1 MIRQEELMERVY
13 GLTQAY
19 SQAPWRKQLQL
30 VGFFLVVLV
39 FFALVAGIYL
49 SVTARATSVGREIQG
64 MQDEIDQLEQQ
75 NADLQSQLA
84 FLTSSSVM
92 EKRAQS
98 LGFTLIGMD
107 DPVYIK
113 VSGYQSRQ
121 PVTLAP
127 DPAPIVSAAP
137 MVPPEFTESLFQWLS
152 RQLAQSPYSPF
163 KVLP

>member
-1 MIRQEELMERVY
+1 MERVV

-30 VGFFLVVLV
+30 IGIFLVVLV

-49 SVTARATSVGREIQG
+49 SVTARATTVGREIQG
-64 MQDEIDQLEQQ
+64 MQDEIDRLEQQ

-84 FLTSSSVM
+84 FLTSSTVM
-92 EKRAQS
+92 ANRAQS
-98 LGFTLIGMD
+98 MGFMQVGMD

-137 MVPPEFTESLFQWLS
+137 MVPLEYTESLFQWLS

-163 KVLP
+163 RVLP

>member
-1 MIRQEELMERVY
+1 MERVY
-13 GLTQAY
+13 SLTQAY

-30 VGFFLVVLV
+30 IGIFLVVLV

-49 SVTARATSVGREIQG
+49 SVTSRATTVGRQIQG
-64 MQDEIDQLEQQ
+64 MQADIDRLEQE

-92 EKRAQS
+92 AKRAQDMGFS
-98 LGFTLIGMD
+98 LIQMD
-107 DPVYIK
+107 ESVYIK

-127 DPAPIVSAAP
+127 DRTPIVSAAP
-137 MVPPEFTESLFQWLS
+137 MVPPEYTESLFQWLS
-152 RQLAQSPYSPF
+152 RQLAQSPYSPL

>member
-1 MIRQEELMERVY
+1 MERVY
-13 GLTQAY
+13 SLTQAY

-30 VGFFLVVLV
+30 IGIFLVVLV

-49 SVTARATSVGREIQG
+49 SVTSRATTVGRQIQG
-64 MQDEIDQLEQQ
+64 MQADIDRLEQE

-92 EKRAQS
+92 AKRAQDMGFS
-98 LGFTLIGMD
+98 LIQMD
-107 DPVYIK
+107 EPVYIK
-113 VSGYQSRQ
+113 VPGYRSRQ

-127 DPAPIVSAAP
+127 DRAPIVSAAP
-137 MVPPEFTESLFQWLS
+137 MVPPEYTESLFQWLS
-152 RQLAQSPYSPF
+152 RQLAQSPYSPL

>member
-1 MIRQEELMERVY
+1 MIQQEELMKRVY

-30 VGFFLVVLV
+30 IGIFLVVLV

-49 SVTARATSVGREIQG
+49 SVTSRATTVGRQIQG
-64 MQDEIDQLEQQ
+64 MQDDIDRLEQQ

-92 EKRAQS
+92 AQRAQD
-98 LGFTLIGMD
+98 LGFSPIQMD
-107 DPVYIK
+107 EPVYIK
-113 VSGYQSRQ
+113 VSGYQARQ

-137 MVPPEFTESLFQWLS
+137 MVPPEYTESLFQWLS
-152 RQLAQSPYSPF
+152 RQLAQSPYSPLRG
-163 KVLP
+163 LP

>member
-1 MIRQEELMERVY
+1 MERVV

-19 SQAPWRKQLQL
+19 GQAPWRKQLQL
-30 VGFFLVVLV
+30 IGIFLVVLV

-49 SVTARATSVGREIQG
+49 SVTARATTVGREIQG
-64 MQDEIDQLEQQ
+64 MQDEIDRLEQQ

-92 EKRAQS
+92 ARRAQS
-98 LGFTLIGMD
+98 LGFTPIGMD

-113 VSGYQSRQ
+113 VTGYQTRQ

-127 DPAPIVSAAP
+127 GPVPIVSAAP
-137 MVPPEFTESLFQWLS
+137 MVPPEYTESLFQWLS
-152 RQLAQSPYSPF
+152 RLLAQSPYSPF

>member
-1 MIRQEELMERVY
+1 MVRQEELMERVV

-30 VGFFLVVLV
+30 IGIFLVVLV

-49 SVTARATSVGREIQG
+49 SVTARATTVGREIQG

-92 EKRAQS
+92 ARRAQDM
-98 LGFTLIGMD
+98 GFTLVSMD

-113 VSGYQSRQ
+113 VSGYQDRQ

-127 DPAPIVSAAP
+127 VPAPIVSAAP
-137 MVPPEFTESLFQWLS
+137 MVPPEYTESLFQWLS
-152 RQLAQSPYSPF
+152 RQMAQSPYSPW
-163 KVLP
+163 KLLP

>member
-1 MIRQEELMERVY
+1 MERVV

-30 VGFFLVVLV
+30 IGVFLVVLV
-39 FFALVAGIYL
+39 FFAL
-49 SVTARATSVGREIQG
+49 SVTARATTVGREIQG
-64 MQDEIDQLEQQ
+64 MQDKIDQLEQQ

-92 EKRAQS
+92 EKRAQDM
-98 LGFTLIGMD
+98 GFTQVGMD

-113 VSGYQSRQ
+113 VSGYQDRQ

-137 MVPPEFTESLFQWLS
+137 MVPPEYTESLFQWLS
-152 RQLAQSPYSPF
+152 RQLVQSPYSPW
-163 KVLP
+163 KVQP